1 MAFNPAPSA
10 WIASWAE
17 DATNVTFPL
26 ASLSATLTAAE
37 ADGTTGDWRDCLW
50 SLLEHSW
57 AYYQGLATA
66 DRPAKMVI
74 TKAATLQS
82 NGELLNTF
90 TVKFYNTSVTQ
101 DVAAEA

>member
-10 WIASWAE
+10 WIASWSE

-26 ASLSATLTAAE
+26 ASLSAELTAAE

-50 SLLEHSW
+50 SLMEHSW
-57 AYYQGLATA
+57 QYYFSLATA
-66 DRPAKMVI
+66 DKP
-74 TKAATLQS
+74 TKLVMSKTATLQS
-82 NGELLNTF
+82 DGTLLNTF
-90 TVKFYNTSVTQ
+90 TVKFYNTALTQ

>member
-50 SLLEHSW
+50 SILEHSR
-57 AYYQGLATA
+57 AYYFGLATA
-66 DRPAKMVI
+66 DKPSKVSI
-74 TKAATLQS
+74 TKTVSQQAD
-82 NGELLNTF
+82 GDLLNTF
-90 TVKFYNTSVTQ
+90 TVKFYNTAVSQ
-101 DVAAEA
+101 DVSAES